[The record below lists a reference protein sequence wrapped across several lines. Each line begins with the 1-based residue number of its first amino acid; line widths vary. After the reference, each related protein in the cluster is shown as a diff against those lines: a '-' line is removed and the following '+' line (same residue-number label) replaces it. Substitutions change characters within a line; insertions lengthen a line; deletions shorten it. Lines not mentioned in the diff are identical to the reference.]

1 MTSRKN
7 SPRVRLDR
15 RLKAVAGFVR
25 PNCSVADIGTDHGY
39 IPCYL
44 YQQGAR
50 ELYACDIL
58 EKPLA
63 AAKAAMDLYGIP
75 EKTESN
81 AEGIALILCDG
92 LDGVPPVEDVVIAG
106 MGGEMI
112 ADIVSRCK
120 FLSPKVHFILQPMT
134 RDWVLRKALYQTGL
148 YIEQEKTAVAGGK
161 VYTVMLCLFD
171 GEKREISEEFAFLGK
186 NTDPEYKDKILT
198 LLGKMGKGDKRYGEL
213 KAKIERE

>member
-1 MTSRKN
+1 MTSQKK
-7 SPRVRLDR
+7 SLKVHLDR
-15 RLKAVAGFVR
+15 RLKAVASFVR
-25 PNCSVADIGTDHGY
+25 PNCSVADVGTDHGY

-63 AAKAAMDLYGIP
+63 AAKATMDLYGIP
-75 EKTESN
+75 EKNENNT
-81 AEGIALILCDG
+81 EGITLILCDG
-92 LDGVPPVEDVVIAG
+92 LDSVPPVEDVVIAG

-112 ADIVSRCK
+112 ADIISRCK
-120 FLSPKVHFILQPMT
+120 FLTPKVHFILQPMT
-134 RDWVLRKALYQTGL
+134 RDWVLRKALYQMGL
-148 YIEQEKTAVAGGK
+148 YIEGEKTASVAGK

-186 NTDPEYKDKILT
+186 NTDAEYKDKILT
-198 LLGKMGKGDKRYGEL
+198 LLGKMGKGDKRYEAL

>member
-7 SPRVRLDR
+7 SSRVRLDR
-15 RLKAVAGFVR
+15 RLKTVAGFVR
-25 PNCSVADIGTDHGY
+25 PDCSVADIGTDHGY

-63 AAKAAMDLYGIP
+63 AAKATMALYGIP
-75 EKTESN
+75 EKTENN

-112 ADIVSRCK
+112 ADIISRCK

-134 RDWVLRKALYQTGL
+134 RDWVLRKALYKTGL
-148 YIEQEKTAVAGGK
+148 YIEQEKTAVSGGK

-186 NTDPEYKDKILT
+186 NNDPEYKDKILT
-198 LLGKMGKGDKRYGEL
+198 LLGKMSKGDKRYGEL